1 QAVAANSLHH
11 HDVNAWRVHLAPAP
25 FEVVWKNLGL
35 TMTAKT
41 GRLYL
46 LWVAFWA
53 MTLFFMIP
61 VTAIQALIEVPKLAK
76 VPVLGAIVT
85 APVIRQLLEAVVP
98 GMVLKIFLAIVPI
111 ILRIMAILSGSTSIS
126 EIDFGVV
133 KRFFLFQV
141 VVVFFGTIIAGSFFN
156 QLQQWIKN
164 PTGIIT
170 TLGKSIPM
178 TSTFFITYLLINGLG
193 AKSMSFIR
201 LPNFVIFWIL
211 SKFAG
216 SPRARQRMWMYQYT
230 SNGTTVVDHTIAL
243 LLGLTFSCI
252 NPIVCPV
259 ALAYFVVNFVG
270 ETYNNVYVYRRQY
283 ESAGM

>member
-1 QAVAANSLHH
+1 
-11 HDVNAWRVHLAPAP
+11 
-25 FEVVWKNLGL
+25 
-35 TMTAKT
+35 
-41 GRLYL
+41 
-46 LWVAFWA
+46 
-53 MTLFFMIP
+53 
-61 VTAIQALIEVPKLAK
+61 
-76 VPVLGAIVT
+76 
-85 APVIRQLLEAVVP
+85 
-98 GMVLKIFLAIVPI
+98 MVLKIFLAIVPI